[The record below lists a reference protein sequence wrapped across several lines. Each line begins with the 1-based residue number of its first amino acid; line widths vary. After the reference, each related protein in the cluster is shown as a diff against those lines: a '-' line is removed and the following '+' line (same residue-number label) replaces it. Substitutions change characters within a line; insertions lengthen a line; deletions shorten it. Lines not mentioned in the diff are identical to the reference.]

1 MGIAQPKDGEPIRVV
16 LTRKGIP
23 RYRVRLDAG
32 LGPDGQRRQI
42 RSVHDTLSAARAH
55 VAAHRV
61 DLERGVLVTP
71 DRQSFAEYATAWLA
85 TRARRVRPVTLTG
98 YRTAIAH
105 AVTAFGGKPLAKITR
120 PDVERMVGQLADAGR
135 SQRTAALTLF
145 VLRSVLAQAL
155 DDGLVVRNVAA
166 RVQATGKPS
175 KDRGALS
182 AADYATLREYLS
194 GVRLGA
200 VWALTLLGLRR
211 SEVLGLKWSDVDL
224 TAGTITIE
232 RGVVGDA
239 SGKRSAETP
248 TKTRR
253 GERTLPLP
261 SDELAALKALRECH
275 AAEFGFEHVR
285 TGWLAVDEIGQ
296 PYRPERWSDL
306 WREHCQAARVEP
318 VTLHAA
324 RHTSVTAMRAAGV
337 PDHVVAQWHGH
348 DEVVMRRTYSHASQ
362 DALAAAGRALS
373 DVLGG
378 AQ

>member
-1 MGIAQPKDGEPIRVV
+1 MRITKPRKGEPIR
-16 LTRKGIP
+16 LTYTKAGVP

-32 LGPDGQRRQI
+32 LGPDGKRRQI

-71 DRQSFAEYATAWLA
+71 DRQSFADYAAAWLA

-98 YRTAIAH
+98 YRTAVGH
-105 AVTAFGGKPLAKITR
+105 AVAVFGAKSLAKITR
-120 PDVERMVGQLADAGR
+120 EDVERMVGELADAGR
-135 SQRTAALTLF
+135 AQRTAALTLF
-145 VLRSVLAQAL
+145 VLRSILGQAL

-166 RVQATGKPS
+166 KVEAEGKPS
-175 KDRGALS
+175 ENRGAMS
-182 AADYATLREYLS
+182 AEDYRRMREYVT

-200 VWALTLLGLRR
+200 VWRLTLLGLRR

-224 TAGTITIE
+224 AAGTITIE

-239 SGKRSAETP
+239 SGKRSPETP
-248 TKTRR
+248 TKTRK
-253 GERTLPLP
+253 GERILPLP
-261 SDELAALKALRECH
+261 ADELAALRVLREDH

-285 TGWLAVDEIGQ
+285 TGWLAVDEIGE

-306 WREHCQAARVEP
+306 WREHCAAAGVKL

-324 RHTSVTAMRAAGV
+324 RHTSVTEMRRRKIPDQDVAA
-337 PDHVVAQWHGH
+337 WHGH
-348 DEVVMRRTYSHASQ
+348 DEVVMRRTYSHP
-362 DALAAAGRALS
+362 DIKDLRAAGEALS
-373 DVLGG
+373 GG
-378 AQ
+378 RA